1 MLRVQGPSAFLM
13 PELSDKLGLT
23 PDQVNAI
30 REILGNMK
38 GEQDRYKEVQK
49 RSFELVKAG
58 GEFELEKARKDQE
71 KGQSRTFA
79 YKLSRQAMPEIGRI
93 LTRHQRALYSR
104 MIGEPFDLGTLTGR
118 DGQPLIDES
127 ADLKLWLLRQP
138 PIQQELALTPSQ
150 REQLAKD
157 TPALKVLNSGQRT
170 RLTQLEFQA
179 EGVTALARPEVVRAL
194 RLEPDQLEQIRANLG
209 GLVDESRRLGE
220 AIKSRRPTRP
230 ETSTRPR
237 PRSRPRNRCARD
249 RPSSAATFPDGS
261 ATS

>member
-1 MLRVQGPSAFLM
+1 MEKDAAGCPSL
-13 PELSDKLGLT
+13 PSHTG
-23 PDQVNAI
+23 
-30 REILGNMK
+30 
-38 GEQDRYKEVQK
+38 
-49 RSFELVKAG
+49 
-58 GEFELEKARKDQE
+58 
-71 KGQSRTFA
+71 SRTPA
-79 YKLSRQAMPEIGRI
+79 QAVPRQPPT
-93 LTRHQRALYSR
+93 L
-104 MIGEPFDLGTLTGR
+104 PFDLGTLTGR

-194 RLEPDQLEQIRANLG
+194 RLEPDQLEQIRANLD
-209 GLVDESRRLGE
+209 GLVNESRRLGE
-220 AIKSRRPTRP
+220 AIKSAARPGRRRQRGHGQGAGQGTDAP
-230 ETSTRPR
+230 
-237 PRSRPRNRCARD
+237 RD